1 MQPINQSFISIKN
14 ILIGREIMAI
24 GPSSGKYP
32 IHPHPSTRQ
41 LPAIEADN
49 ILQEA
54 VKIAY
59 FTRVTALFAQK
70 NYKVLGILVVTEG
83 FLKTFLLPRE
93 THDLLTPTSILT
105 ISLQV
110 GHMTYETLHRYPQWR

>member
-1 MQPINQSFISIKN
+1 
-14 ILIGREIMAI
+14 MAI
-24 GPSSGKYP
+24 GPSSGIYP
-32 IHPHPSTRQ
+32 IHLHPSTRQ

-59 FTRVTALFAQK
+59 FTRITALFAQK
-70 NYKVLGILVVTEG
+70 SRKVLGILVVIEG

-93 THDLLTPTSILT
+93 MHDLLNPTSIPT
-105 ISLQV
+105 VSLQV
-110 GHMTYETLHRYPQWR
+110 GHMTYETLHPHPQWR